1 MTNDEMLIEMRSARG
16 WRQFGP
22 SKVQRMFG
30 LPYSKAVEWVEWL
43 VDNGHAERIDDRPW
57 EVRLL

>member
-1 MTNDEMLIEMRSARG
+1 MTNLEMLEKMREPEG
-16 WRQFGP
+16 FHQFGP

-30 LPYSKAVEWVEWL
+30 LPYSKAADWVYWL